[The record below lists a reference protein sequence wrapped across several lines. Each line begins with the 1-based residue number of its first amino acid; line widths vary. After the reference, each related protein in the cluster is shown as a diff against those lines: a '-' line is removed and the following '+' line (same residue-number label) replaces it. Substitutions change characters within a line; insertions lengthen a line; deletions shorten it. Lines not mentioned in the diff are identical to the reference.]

1 MKKLLTAVAIIGF
14 AAVTNA
20 ATFKWNTGAQAYGPS
35 VANLTPDASGNYAVG
50 TATADRMKSEGSNQ
64 GVTWTYVMLLSDG
77 TNNERL
83 EGTITTYSSNK
94 IAQNVTTTSIDI
106 PSNDNPVTISWEIV
120 ITGTKTT
127 DDGTYTYV
135 SDTIN
140 GSAVYSSLSPREIST
155 VVPTS
160 WDITVPTPPTPPV
173 APVVPEPT
181 TGLLVLLGIAG
192 LALKRK
198 QA

>member
-1 MKKLLTAVAIIGF
+1 MKKLAVVVV
-14 AAVTNA
+14 AAVLGMSLHA
-20 ATFKWNTGAQAYGPS
+20 ATFAWGSKTQAYGPS

-50 TATADRMKSEGSNQ
+50 TANADRMKAEGSNQ

-77 TNNERL
+77 TYNETI

-94 IAQNVTTTSIDI
+94 IAQNITTTNIDL
-106 PSNDNPVTISWEIV
+106 PSDDSTKNISWDIV

-135 SDTIN
+135 SNHIIGN
-140 GSAVYSSLSPREIST
+140 GEYSKLSNPDIST
-155 VVPTS
+155 AVPSS
-160 WDITVPTPPTPPV
+160 WTVTVPGPTP
-173 APVVPEPT
+173 PVVPEPT

-192 LALKRK
+192 LALRRRR
-198 QA
+198 A